1 MSVATELSGRVG
13 YRAMILRNER
23 KLSVEQVS
31 ELSGLTPSVIRRV
44 ERGNRNFRS
53 HTVCQLSKAFQVDPE
68 YFTIRDIHVAQAMRD
83 PAFAA
88 RIATLSQEYFRQ
100 PTQETPAA

>member
-13 YRAMILRNER
+13 YRVMVLRNER
-23 KLSVEQVS
+23 KLSVEEVS
-31 ELSGLTPSVIRRV
+31 ELSGLTPSMIRRV

-83 PAFAA
+83 PSFAA
-88 RIATLSQEYFRQ
+88 KVAALSQEYFRQ
-100 PTQETPAA
+100 LAQEIPAA